1 MFPITMIIII
11 LVNETEHKTEIR
23 GKKKIESLLFA
34 DNFMILKTQENL

>member
-11 LVNETEHKTEIR
+11 LVNETEHKTER
-23 GKKKIESLLFA
+23 VKKKIESLLFA